1 MKSLMYE
8 LCNLLLKHGYDVM
21 VASDDNIYIE
31 QTNKITEARIK
42 KMYQEWDIGEC
53 SVMAIDKDYIIPVIR
68 DKKVKGYQSK
78 FEPHIDFDNLDTDKY
93 SYVMWNEYSCSPETR
108 IHDIEKELD
117 KIINVS
123 ALQDK
128 WAEFYK
134 YL

>member
-8 LCNLLLKHGYDVM
+8 LCQLLFKHGYDVM
-21 VASDDNIYIE
+21 VASDHNIYIE
-31 QTNKITEARIK
+31 QTNKITEAQVR
-42 KMYQEWDIGEC
+42 KMYKEWGIGEC
-53 SVMAIDKDYIIPVIR
+53 SVMAIDKDYTIPVIR
-68 DKKVKGYQSK
+68 DKKAKGYQAK
-78 FEPHIDFDNLDTDKY
+78 FEPHIDFDNLDADKY
-93 SYVMWNEYSCSPETR
+93 SWIMWNEYSCSPETR
-108 IHDIEKELD
+108 INFIEKELD